1 MANTQCTINIST
13 VTSYPWLLEDGQEL
27 WAQIIAVN
35 SIGESDPSTAAT
47 GSTVFVPIVPG
58 APVSLLENYAGTTKT
73 TASFTW
79 SEGESG
85 GKVITD
91 FKVEYDQAQG
101 IWIEIATGITEN
113 IYTATGLSTG
123 LTY

>member
-1 MANTQCTINIST
+1 VLA
-13 VTSYPWLLEDGQEL
+13 YPWLLEDGQEL
-27 WAQIIAVN
+27 WAQIVAVN

-58 APVSLLENYAGTTKT
+58 APVSLLKNFTGTTRT

-85 GKVITD
+85 GKVID
-91 FKVEYDQAQG
+91 DYKIEYDQA
-101 IWIEIATGITEN
+101 
-113 IYTATGLSTG
+113 
-123 LTY
+123 